1 MEPFKPIASPGV
13 SVAVA
18 NIDTD
23 TIIPASFCAGVKKE
37 GLGEGFLYNLRYDAN
52 RKERSEFRLNDPRA
66 RNALILLTYDNFG
79 CGSSREHAVW
89 ACMDFGFQCV
99 IAPSFSD
106 IFYENSLKNGLLP
119 VRLPRKDVEHLMEA
133 AGNGA
138 NAVITVDLESCVV
151 SGPDGETYSFDI
163 ARHHRQNLLAG
174 LDEIGATLTSERAI
188 TDFERTRAR
197 ASLQVPILS

>member
-1 MEPFKPIASPGV
+1 MEPFKPIASPAV

-37 GLGEGFLYNLRYDAN
+37 GLGDGFLYNLRFDGD
-52 RKERSEFRLNDPRA
+52 RKERRDFPLNEPRA
-66 RNALILLTYDNFG
+66 SARILLTYDNFG

-119 VRLPRKDVEHLMEA
+119 VRLPRTDVEHLMEA
-133 AGNGA
+133 ARNGA
-138 NAVITVDLESCVV
+138 NAVITVDLESCIV
-151 SGPDGETYSFDI
+151 SGPDGENYSFDI
-163 ARHHRQNLLAG
+163 ARHHKQNLLAG
-174 LDEIGATLTSERAI
+174 LDEIGATLASERVI
-188 TDFERTRAR
+188 SDFERAR
-197 ASLQVPILS
+197 ERVSLQVPILS